1 MHVIARTG
9 GNMDRTVEPYED
21 RGLKDVVWLGPSET
35 VYVAAAYQP
44 WDGLYM

>member
-9 GNMDRTVEPYED
+9 GSIGRGVEPYEAN
-21 RGLKDVVWLGPSET
+21 GLKDVVWLGPSET
-35 VYVAAAYQP
+35 VYVEAAYQP